1 MIFTS
6 IVNNPRERTRFV
18 RFAVVGIIGAVVD
31 FGTFNLLASIFSVPV
46 VLASIFSFMAAIVS
60 NFTWNRF
67 WTYPDSRSKVIS
79 RQLIEF
85 SVVSVVGLLI
95 RTPIIAF
102 LEQPLELGFHRLSF
116 LPFGFLSAEFLGNNA
131 ALACA
136 VLVVMFWNFFINRY
150 WTYSD
155 VE

>member
-1 MIFTS
+1 MISS
-6 IVNNPRERTRFV
+6 IVNNPRERTRFM
-18 RFAVVGIIGAVVD
+18 RFAVVGVIGAVVD
-31 FGTFNLLASIFSVPV
+31 FGTFNLLATIFSVPV
-46 VLASIFSFMAAIVS
+46 VLASVFSFIAAIVS

-67 WTYPDSRSKVIS
+67 WTYPDSRSKAIP

-95 RTPIIAF
+95 RTPIIAI
-102 LEQPLELGFHRLSF
+102 LERPLGRMFGRLPF
-116 LPFGFLSAEFLGNNA
+116 LPAGFITAEFLGNNV

-150 WTYSD
+150 WTYGD
-155 VE
+155 IQ

>member
-1 MIFTS
+1 MLAS
-6 IVNNPRERTRFV
+6 IVTNPRERTRFV
-18 RFAVVGIIGAVVD
+18 RFAVVGVIGAVVD
-31 FGTFNLLASIFSVPV
+31 FGTFNLLSSIFDVPV
-46 VLASIFSFMAAIVS
+46 VLASICSFIAAIVS

-67 WTYPDSRSKVIS
+67 WTYPDSRSKAVS

-85 SVVSVVGLLI
+85 SVVSMVGLLI
-95 RTPIIAF
+95 RTPIIAL
-102 LEQPLELGFHRLSF
+102 LEQPLAIGFQQLAF
-116 LPFGFLSAEFLGNNA
+116 LPIGFLSAEFLGNNT
-131 ALACA
+131 ALASA